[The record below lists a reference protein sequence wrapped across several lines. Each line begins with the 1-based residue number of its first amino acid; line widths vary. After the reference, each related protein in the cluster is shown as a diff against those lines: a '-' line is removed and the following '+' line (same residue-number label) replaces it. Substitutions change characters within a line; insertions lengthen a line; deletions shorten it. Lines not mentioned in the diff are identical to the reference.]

1 MISLRKRGVS
11 VWISYVLLTA
21 LVVSLG
27 FLVLSFSRD
36 STQVTVDDIVERG
49 EALRL
54 CGVSGVDVRD
64 LCQTTLVLGM
74 NVTNTNDVRV
84 VGLWARMFDIYG
96 DPLVSSRNVTI
107 EPQETLELNV
117 LKQGVVGKVEI
128 IPVVKGDGK
137 LIKCQ
142 SRAVVFEPVSVCG

>member
-1 MISLRKRGVS
+1 MNFLNKRGVS